1 MSDPG
6 CYIVWHVLLVGVC
19 KIVIIQGEVKQ
30 DNSKIRKK
38 LFKMAYGKTLFLWF
52 LVNHNILRHKWSCAG
67 SLLFE
72 LMLRQVT
79 FLTCLLDEFLA
90 ANQVDIK
97 SIEPTTEPCPWLP
110 VLRWCRNNR
119 WQSARKFRTVW
130 AITKIFFFL
139 DNLDGSH
146 SDSRFF
152 LQVKNNST
160 CLIAYVNLR

>member
-6 CYIVWHVLLVGVC
+6 CYIVWHVPLVGFC

-38 LFKMAYGKTLFLWF
+38 FVQDGLWENFVPVPNQIF
-52 LVNHNILRHKWSCAG
+52 LVNHNILRHQWSCAG

-119 WQSARKFRTVW
+119 WQSARKFRTVR
-130 AITKIFFFL
+130 AITKIFFF

-146 SDSRFF
+146 SDRRFF
-152 LQVKNNST
+152 FTS
-160 CLIAYVNLR
+160 